1 MNDWFEAEQR
11 IERAQQLSESQCW
24 EEALAEIE
32 AALEINPHNAA
43 WHAHRGYLLDEL
55 ERYAEAVEAYERSI
69 ELEPDDR
76 DVLVAYGA
84 GLSRLRRFTKA
95 LTVFRELARQ
105 YPDFEPAYC
114 QRIAIYTDLER
125 HDQAEEMFYLAQELE
140 PDCPHCFF
148 NIGNSLAQRGQT
160 ERALYC
166 WERVLDIEPEYPAV
180 RQCIAQAYR
189 TQGKPDEAT
198 EYLLAELRDDPGN
211 TDILFELAELALDS
225 GQTSAAAAKFSL
237 IVELDP
243 TCWQA
248 HFRLGKLFLDRNE
261 LTEALRC
268 FDTVERITD
277 EPDAPDFDLKVG
289 ETCLR
294 LGRLEDAHKRLERAV
309 EEDAQNR
316 PALMLL
322 GDCLLAMGKNEKAAD
337 SFRRV
342 LAVDNTDPYAHH
354 NLAVCFF
361 RMGNYRAG
369 LAHCLE
375 ALRQKPDYAAAL
387 HKVVIAHLRLAQWRQ
402 ARKMLQI
409 ALRNDP
415 ENPTLRDLSRQLW
428 RYRLRHYARV
438 VLSQFRKPAER

>member
-32 AALEINPHNAA
+32 AALEINPHNAS

-55 ERYAEAVEAYERSI
+55 ERYAEAVEAYVRSI
-69 ELEPDDR
+69 ELEPGDR
-76 DVLVAYGA
+76 EVLVAYGA
-84 GLSRLRRFTKA
+84 GLARLRRFTKA

-125 HDQAEEMFYLAQELE
+125 HDQAEEMFYLAQELD

-166 WERVLDIEPEYPAV
+166 WERVLDIEPDYPGV

-189 TQGKPDEAT
+189 TQGKLGEAT

-211 TDILFELAELALDS
+211 TDILLELAALALDS
-225 GQTSAAAAKFSL
+225 GETLAAAAKLAL
-237 IVELDP
+237 IVELEPD
-243 TCWQA
+243 CWQA
-248 HFRLGKLFLDRNE
+248 HFRLGRLFLERNE
-261 LTEALRC
+261 LTKALEC

-277 EPDAPDFDLKVG
+277 EPDAPDFDLRVG
-289 ETCLR
+289 EAYLR
-294 LGRLEDAHKRLERAV
+294 LGRLEDAYERLERAV
-309 EEDAQNR
+309 EKEAQSA

-322 GDCLLAMGKNEKAAD
+322 G
-337 SFRRV
+337 
-342 LAVDNTDPYAHH
+342 
-354 NLAVCFF
+354 
-361 RMGNYRAG
+361 
-369 LAHCLE
+369 
-375 ALRQKPDYAAAL
+375 
-387 HKVVIAHLRLAQWRQ
+387 
-402 ARKMLQI
+402 
-409 ALRNDP
+409 
-415 ENPTLRDLSRQLW
+415 
-428 RYRLRHYARV
+428 
-438 VLSQFRKPAER
+438 